1 MVTFSLHRCFW
12 GVCLTLRGGGV
23 IFILLPA
30 CPLHLWKFRKFA
42 KFRQMFFHFLQIP
55 AIPTKFR
62 ENFDEKHDIW
72 TDFMQNLQNLEKS
85 SNFAEFCK
93 NPKEF
98 EFEAV
103 QRIVNLVELEKRWK
117 MSIWLQNLAS
127 IQPRTSPPKFWP
139 ACLPPPPLP
148 VKAPTSM

>member
-1 MVTFSLHRCFW
+1 
-12 GVCLTLRGGGV
+12 
-23 IFILLPA
+23 
-30 CPLHLWKFRKFA
+30 
-42 KFRQMFFHFLQIP
+42 MFFHFLQIP

-117 MSIWLQNLAS
+117 MSIWLQNLQNLEKSSNFAE
-127 IQPRTSPPKFWP
+127 
-139 ACLPPPPLP
+139 
-148 VKAPTSM
+148 